1 MKTAFILVGIF
12 IITQVLGLYVGNAY
26 SQGIK
31 AGELAPIVE
40 NPEAVE
46 NSFFFFIYIL
56 IATAGI
62 LLIIKFWKN
71 FLKAIEAFVVFF
83 SSWFVFDFLFPVDI
97 WIFSLG
103 FFLAIIL
110 TSWKM
115 LRPTILSQDT
125 AAIFSGA
132 GVGAMLGASLGILPS
147 IVFMLLLSI
156 YDFVSVF
163 ITKHMIY
170 LAKALTERP
179 TAFTV
184 AASHKFKKPVYVG
197 IKKTKKRF
205 HIFQLGVGDIVL
217 PLMFSVSVLSK
228 FTILNSILTTIG
240 STIALIILIFYI
252 SKKPRPLPALPF
264 VSLGALSGFL
274 LSILISL

>member
-1 MKTAFILVGIF
+1 MEKTAFLLVGIF
-12 IITQVLGLYVGNAY
+12 LITQVIGLYVGNSY

-31 AGELAPIVE
+31 AGELAPVVE

-46 NSFFFFIYIL
+46 NSFWLFSYII
-56 IATAGI
+56 IATI
-62 LLIIKFWKN
+62 CMLLIIKFWKS

-83 SSWFVFDFLFPVDI
+83 SSWFVFDFLFPIEI
-97 WIFSLG
+97 WYFSIG

-110 TSWKM
+110 TAWKM
-115 LRPTILSQDT
+115 FKPTILSQNT
-125 AAIFSGA
+125 AAIISGA
-132 GVGAMLGASLGILPS
+132 GVGAMLGASLGIAPS
-147 IVFMLLLSI
+147 IVFMLILSV

-163 ITKHMIY
+163 ITKHMIH
-170 LAKALTERP
+170 LAKALIERP

-184 AASHKFKKPVYVG
+184 AATHKFKKPVYVG

-205 HIFQLGVGDIVL
+205 HIFQLGVGDMVI

-228 FTILNSILTTIG
+228 FSLINSILTTIG
-240 STIALIILIFYI
+240 SAIALTFLIFYM

-264 VSLGALSGFL
+264 VSLGALAGF
-274 LSILISL
+274 LISLFL

>member
-1 MKTAFILVGIF
+1 MEKTAFLLVGIF
-12 IITQVLGLYVGNAY
+12 LVTQVLGLYVGNSY

-31 AGELAPIVE
+31 AGELVPVVE
-40 NPEAVE
+40 NPESVE
-46 NSFFFFIYIL
+46 TSFLLFFYII
-56 IATAGI
+56 IATVVM
-62 LLIIKFWKN
+62 LLIIRFWKN
-71 FLKAIEAFVVFF
+71 FIKALEAFIVFF
-83 SSWFVFDFLFPVDI
+83 SSWFVFDFLFPIGI
-97 WIFSLG
+97 WYFSLG

-115 LRPTILSQDT
+115 LRPTILNQNT
-125 AAIFSGA
+125 AAVISGA
-132 GVGAMLGASLGILPS
+132 GVGAMLGASLGIAPS
-147 IVFMLLLSI
+147 IIFMLILSV

-184 AASHKFKKPVYVG
+184 AATHKFKKPVYVG
-197 IKKTKKRF
+197 IKKAKKKF
-205 HIFQLGVGDIVL
+205 HVFQLGVGDIVM

-228 FTILNSILTTIG
+228 FSLINAVLTTIG
-240 STIALIILIFYI
+240 SAIALSFLIFYM

-264 VSLGALSGFL
+264 ISLGALAGFL
-274 LSILISL
+274 ISILL

>member
-31 AGELAPIVE
+31 AGELAPVVE

-115 LRPTILSQDT
+115 LRPTILSQNT